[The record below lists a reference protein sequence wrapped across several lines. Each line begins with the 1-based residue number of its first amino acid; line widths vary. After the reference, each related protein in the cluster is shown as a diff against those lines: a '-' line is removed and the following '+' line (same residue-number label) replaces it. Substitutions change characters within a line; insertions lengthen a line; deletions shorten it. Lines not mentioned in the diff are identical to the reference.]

1 MVNTEIRLI
10 IFFAAK
16 NGALYSQQKQDQEL
30 TVAQIMNSLLP
41 NSDLNYALVY
51 LNTSQGGN
59 VFLAQAAVGMVA
71 EYCKMSHFQKISEVL
86 CGGTH
91 RSGHQV
97 NLIPLGVHLW
107 PPLVP
112 VGGTWSSPLV
122 TAAVERHSQPLVPRG
137 AMGSHPGSC
146 VCSPLQAGN
155 LRLTLVPW
163 EGIVAT
169 QPSLSKREGTCY
181 HLRLQ
186 ATGMQ
191 TYGHSGTT
199 RGASFGSHG
208 GDPRMPRC
216 IRKGTLE
223 AQQRMTGTD

>member
-1 MVNTEIRLI
+1 MQDVPFSKDIRSPLWW
-10 IFFAAK
+10 
-16 NGALYSQQKQDQEL
+16 YPREW
-30 TVAQIMNSLLP
+30 
-41 NSDLNYALVY
+41 
-51 LNTSQGGN
+51 TSGQPD
-59 VFLAQAAVGMVA
+59 
-71 EYCKMSHFQKISEVL
+71 
-86 CGGTH
+86 
-91 RSGHQV
+91 
-97 NLIPLGVHLW
+97 PLG
-107 PPLVP
+107 
-112 VGGTWSSPLV
+112 SPLV
-122 TAAVERHSQPLVPRG
+122 ASSGSCRRDLVITPCDSRRGKALATLGPQGSNGQPPWFV
-137 AMGSHPGSC
+137 C